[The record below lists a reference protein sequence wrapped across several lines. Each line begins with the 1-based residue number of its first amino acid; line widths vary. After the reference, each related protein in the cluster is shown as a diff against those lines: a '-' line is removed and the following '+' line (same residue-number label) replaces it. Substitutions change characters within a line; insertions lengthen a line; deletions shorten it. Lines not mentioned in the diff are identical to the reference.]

1 MSFLQASEE
10 AVSGAAKKR
19 KIRRSKSDC
28 SMIKWGGGGW
38 ELKISKTVH
47 LKTRDLSG

>member
-28 SMIKWGGGGW
+28 SMSNWGWGRWEIKV
-38 ELKISKTVH
+38 SKNVH

>member
-28 SMIKWGGGGW
+28 SMINWGGGGVGKSRYQK
-38 ELKISKTVH
+38 LYI
-47 LKTRDLSG
+47 